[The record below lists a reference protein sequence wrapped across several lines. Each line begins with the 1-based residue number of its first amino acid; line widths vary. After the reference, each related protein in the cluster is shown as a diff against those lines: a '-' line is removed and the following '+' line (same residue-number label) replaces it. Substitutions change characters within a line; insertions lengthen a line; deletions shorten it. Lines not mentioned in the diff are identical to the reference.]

1 MTEHQSIRASQ
12 LPTKIRAIIGAI
24 LILLCVCQPAHAGDA
39 SPKVVCFGDSITK
52 RGYPEELGKILGVT
66 VVNAGIPGNT
76 TADGL
81 KRLQTD
87 VLDQNPSVVIVL
99 FGTND
104 SRLDSAKVHVPVEK
118 YISNLKQ
125 IITRCEAIHARVVLC
140 TIPPIEPEP
149 YFKRH
154 KKQAFDAA
162 GGLAS
167 VLTDYRA
174 AVLRIGAEHRLP
186 VVDLNAQLISQPS
199 WLSPDGVHP
208 SSVGHTLLAKLIA
221 EKTAPLI
228 AQRRP

>member
-1 MTEHQSIRASQ
+1 M
-12 LPTKIRAIIGAI
+12 
-24 LILLCVCQPAHAGDA
+24 LILMCVSQPAHAGNA

-87 VLDQNPSVVIVL
+87 VLDHKPSIVIVL

-104 SRLDSAKVHVPVEK
+104 SRLDSAKVHVPVGQ

-140 TIPPIEPEP
+140 TIPPIDPEP

-154 KKQAFDAA
+154 RKQAFDEA

-167 VLTDYRA
+167 VLTDYRT
-174 AVLRIGAEHRLP
+174 AVLRIGAEHKLP
-186 VVDLNAQLISQPS
+186 VVDLNAQLISEPS
-199 WLSPDGVHP
+199 WLSADGVHP
-208 SSVGHTLLAKLIA
+208 SLVGHTLIAKLVA

-228 AQRRP
+228 VRKLP

>member
-1 MTEHQSIRASQ
+1 M
-12 LPTKIRAIIGAI
+12 
-24 LILLCVCQPAHAGDA
+24 LILMCVSQTGHAGNA

-66 VVNAGIPGNT
+66 VVNAGVPGNT

-87 VLDQNPSVVIVL
+87 VLDHKPSVVIVL

-104 SRLDSAKVHVPVEK
+104 SRLDSAKVHVPVGQ
-118 YISNLKQ
+118 YVSNLKQ
-125 IITRCEAIHARVVLC
+125 IITRCEAINARVVLC
-140 TIPPIEPEP
+140 TIPPIDPEP

-154 KKQAFDAA
+154 RKQAFDKA

-167 VLTDYRA
+167 VLTEYRA
-174 AVLRIGAEHRLP
+174 AVLRIATERKLP
-186 VVDLNAQLISQPS
+186 VVDLNTQLTSEPS
-199 WLSPDGVHP
+199 WLSADGVHP
-208 SSVGHTLLAKLIA
+208 SLVGHTLIAKLIA

-228 AQRRP
+228 AQRLP